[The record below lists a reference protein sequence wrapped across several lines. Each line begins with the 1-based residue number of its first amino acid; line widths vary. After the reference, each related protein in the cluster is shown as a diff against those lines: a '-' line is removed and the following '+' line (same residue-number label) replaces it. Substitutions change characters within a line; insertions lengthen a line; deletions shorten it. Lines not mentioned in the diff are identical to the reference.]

1 MVKEVNSDNFKE
13 EISKGKS
20 IVDFWASWCHPCR
33 IIAPIFD
40 ELSKE
45 MKDIKFLKLN
55 VDNDGDV
62 AQSYEVMGIPTLI
75 LFKDG
80 KEVKRIVGV
89 RSKEDLRKELK

>member
-20 IVDFWASWCHPCR
+20 IVDFWASWCGPCR
-33 IIAPIFD
+33 MIAPIFD